1 MFLCYNSRKNY
12 KIAGF
17 AESLLSLVES
27 LQNLLYCKDYFMLF
41 SSLEFIFIFL
51 PVVFVLFFVL
61 KNTQMKGNSALAKY
75 YNLHHFTFAKIFL
88 IAASLFFYAFYKL
101 SYLPILCASILIN
114 FLLAKGILRANANN
128 VNGGGL

>member
-1 MFLCYNSRKNY
+1 
-12 KIAGF
+12 
-17 AESLLSLVES
+17 
-27 LQNLLYCKDYFMLF
+27 MLF

-114 FLLAKGILRANANN
+114 FVLAKGILRTNTNN
-128 VNGGGL
+128 VNGGGGVIIIQNSTSS